1 MGRPSKKAERLE
13 QILQA
18 FHRCVARFGL
28 EGSTLERI
36 AEESG
41 LQRSL
46 VRHFAGNREDLIL
59 QLAERVVER
68 SSREWAEFLS
78 HLPAQGTIDALLDS
92 LFDDQYSDAEFV
104 LVVESL
110 IFAAGNNPA
119 LQQLMQAW
127 MEQFS
132 QEIES
137 VLRKG
142 FPDACSED
150 IASASFGLI
159 SLYFNLDSLAPLNMA
174 ERYRLPARRAAA
186 LLIQSLGQEDKS

>member
-1 MGRPSKKAERLE
+1 MGRPSMKAERLE

-18 FHRCVARFGL
+18 FYRCVARFGL

-46 VRHFAGNREDLIL
+46 VRHFAGNREDLVQ

-68 SSREWAEFLS
+68 SNREWGEYLT
-78 HLPAQGTIDALLDS
+78 HLPAQGTVEALLDS
-92 LFDDQYSDAEFV
+92 LFDDRYSDAEFV

-127 MEQFS
+127 MERFS
-132 QEIES
+132 EDIES

-142 FPDACSED
+142 FPGAASEA
-150 IASASFGLI
+150 IASVSFGLI

-174 ERYRLPARRAAA
+174 NRYRLPARRAAS
-186 LLIQSLGQEDKS
+186 LLIQSLAQEEQS